1 MSCVGEGKSE
11 RAENQEAAE
20 IPGEI
25 SIKRGSLSKIC
36 FQFLLMIR
44 KLNFR

>member
-11 RAENQEAAE
+11 RAENQAAAE

-25 SIKRGSLSKIC
+25 SIKRGMLSKIY
-36 FQFLLMIR
+36 FQFLLMIW
-44 KLNFR
+44 KLNLR